1 MSTPI
6 KPCPWFNHPATINHQ
21 GSLWWVTCDERVC
34 GCGPARATEQE
45 AIAAWNAAPR
55 ATAPASNTVRVRVA
69 VSVSAKGSWGAAGGS
84 NPDFDPVDAL
94 RDTDDYTDAHRLTW
108 IVADV
113 PKPEPAAEIEAE
125 IEP

>member
-1 MSTPI
+1 MSAPI
-6 KPCPWFNHPATINHQ
+6 KPCPWFNHPASMSHI
-21 GSLWWVTCDERVC
+21 GSLWWVTCDEKVC
-34 GCGPARATEQE
+34 GCGPARETEQE

-55 ATAPASNTVRVRVA
+55 VTAPTSNTVRVRVA
-69 VSVSAKGSWGAAGGS
+69 VSVNSSGDWCAQGGNNWS
-84 NPDFDPVDAL
+84 EDDSLDMIDHSI
-94 RDTDDYTDAHRLTW
+94 RDRLTW